1 EWLAK
6 QAKDDRERFR
16 EATCSFG
23 VLGIISN
30 LARVAFT
37 MRNIVNFC
45 PLSVKASAAPK
56 KPGEGASLP
65 EKVCTLS
72 VATLWG
78 GLAQLARSL
87 TVVISTCERSATVEE
102 GCAASIE
109 TILIPWTLLLNGG
122 IIISATCD
130 QGAVDLPKSVEPG
143 RRLMDPRDLPVKRQ
157 WDLAQCVL
165 DAVDAARSIA
175 AIGITIDAVSRR
187 CPPNRATAFG
197 EALSTAGCTVDVSA
211 LLSSFTKLVFYLALA
226 VNHCS
231 PEPER
236 DALCL
241 VGVSAIA
248 AGLSST
254 AAGGAG
260 IYGTCQ
266 LGPKKQLIDKLE
278 KLQEGPDAVTFSAP
292 FILPRKLRSDA
303 HQNLSHEMEDLDK
316 IWLQLGYNLSDTT
329 AEWLRSGESPATL
342 EIRSAAEELVR
353 NMTAAKPHSAAR
365 RPVAPVAGEFLGT
378 GRVQAPPCLEEGA
391 WALSAR
397 CGVAGEEVS
406 LEEDAGKCQARCA
419 RTLGCAA
426 FAFWSPGG
434 QCHLLG
440 HLTLLA
446 KPEAPQTP
454 GWVSGPAACNIST
467 LSRETRLLAQ
477 RHEDCYAPHALYQPL
492 LEDVEPR
499 EMASAL
505 HCQQWCEEI
514 SSCAHFSF
522 FTPTRLCHL
531 SDAQATKL
539 QPVLNFVAGPKSCT
553 EFAALADLQFYQP
566 EKGRNW
572 LGRSALLGLG
582 AVIFLA
588 TCKATARFTTRK
600 AWSESLE

>member
-1 EWLAK
+1 MK
-6 QAKDDRERFR
+6 STGDC
-16 EATCSFG
+16 CS
-23 VLGIISN
+23 
-30 LARVAFT
+30 
-37 MRNIVNFC
+37 
-45 PLSVKASAAPK
+45 
-56 KPGEGASLP
+56 
-65 EKVCTLS
+65 
-72 VATLWG
+72 
-78 GLAQLARSL
+78 
-87 TVVISTCERSATVEE
+87 
-102 GCAASIE
+102 
-109 TILIPWTLLLNGG
+109 
-122 IIISATCD
+122 
-130 QGAVDLPKSVEPG
+130 
-143 RRLMDPRDLPVKRQ
+143 
-157 WDLAQCVL
+157 
-165 DAVDAARSIA
+165 
-175 AIGITIDAVSRR
+175 VSG
-187 CPPNRATAFG
+187 T
-197 EALSTAGCTVDVSA
+197 SQ
-211 LLSSFTKLVFYLALA
+211 
-226 VNHCS
+226 
-231 PEPER
+231 
-236 DALCL
+236 
-241 VGVSAIA
+241 VG
-248 AGLSST
+248 
-254 AAGGAG
+254 
-260 IYGTCQ
+260 Q
-266 LGPKKQLIDKLE
+266 
-278 KLQEGPDAVTFSAP
+278 
-292 FILPRKLRSDA
+292 
-303 HQNLSHEMEDLDK
+303 

-353 NMTAAKPHSAAR
+353 NMTAAKPQSRVHQ
-365 RPVAPVAGEFLGT
+365 AGAEFL
-378 GRVQAPPCLEEGA
+378 RALVAPCLEEGA

-434 QCHLLG
+434 QCHLQG

-446 KPEAPQTP
+446 KPETPQTP

-566 EKGRNW
+566 EKGSETGVFQPHCGREWALMVPIPVKAHARPPPECLDGRTWKAGQAAFDYENGRPKSAASQMSLWGDDDYKAYTVKRWSGRWTRRKMNPLTFKKDFQSDALNSTIYNLRAAGLERSRAAESGRPIVSGPALYSMDDAGGFDNYILRTPPQMMPVPPDKPRERNGKRAFHSR
-572 LGRSALLGLG
+572 LLRIAEHSPTCDEEELAKPRPSLQLLVAQRSASKRTNRLSEAIHWAQGKLGHDPEDQL
-582 AVIFLA
+582 
-588 TCKATARFTTRK
+588 
-600 AWSESLE
+600 